1 MSEWDFLWDLQG
13 QEYLDAM
20 ADGMTYADSLYIQ
33 EQWKDELRREQPKSS
48 MCFNN
53 IESIIDRFRK
63 LHSEIIENYQCIEYD
78 MKRIYSAMS
87 SDDFDDNMEW
97 LTYDNWGKILNKLR
111 KLDNTDDN
119 PFFTDKEYEL
129 LDEIRERRNYW
140 CHQCYLDWVYIKD
153 DNKRQ
158 SRLERMTRQLENE
171 NNRVRKLQRKMERI
185 FIEEFW
191 EG

>member
-20 ADGMTYADSLYIQ
+20 ADGMTYTDSLYIQ

-53 IESIIDRFRK
+53 IESTIDRFRK

>member
-20 ADGMTYADSLYIQ
+20 AEGMTYADSLYIQ
-33 EQWKDELRREQPKSS
+33 EQQKEELRREPPKSS
-48 MCFNN
+48 MCFTNL
-53 IESIIDRFRK
+53 ESAIDRFRK

-87 SDDFDDNMEW
+87 SEDFDDNMEW
-97 LTYDNWGKILNKLR
+97 LTNDNWGKILNKLR
-111 KLDNTDDN
+111 KLDNSDDN
-119 PFFTDKEYEL
+119 PFFTDKEYAL

-153 DNKRQ
+153 NNKRQ
-158 SRLERMTRQLENE
+158 NRLERMTRQLEGE